1 MRAASQRMAQ
11 LIDDMLALSRVTRSE
26 MRSTTV
32 DLSAL
37 AQSIL
42 AELQKNQPDRR
53 AEFFIAPKLVVN
65 ADANLLRIA
74 LENLLGNAWKFTAK
88 RPQAQIELGLT
99 SHDGKPAYFVRD
111 NGAGF
116 DMAYAGKLF
125 GAFQRLHRV
134 AEFEGTGIGLA
145 TVQRIIHRHSGTVW
159 AEGAVEKGATFYF
172 TLT

>member
-1 MRAASQRMAQ
+1 MRFT
-11 LIDDMLALSRVTRSE
+11 D
-26 MRSTTV
+26 V

-37 AQSIL
+37 AESIV
-42 AELQKNQPDRR
+42 AELLKNQPERR
-53 AEFFIAPKLVVN
+53 FEFFITPKLMVN

-74 LENLLGNAWKFTAK
+74 LENLLGNAWKFTGK
-88 RPQAQIELGLT
+88 RPKAQIELGLT
-99 SHDGKPAYFVRD
+99 SHNGKPAYLVRD

-145 TVQRIIHRHSGTVW
+145 TVQRIIHRHGGMVW
-159 AEGAVEKGATFYF
+159 AEGEVEKGATFYF